1 MPLDPNALLREAAR
15 DRGSSPWSLEYAA
28 FAVVANL
35 VGAILVIAGWFGAS
49 NAVSL
54 NHQVAW
60 LELGVVGLIVAGTAD
75 VFWLLR
81 GRRAIAAATGNLLS
95 TTSLESVFPLVV
107 PTHAPAEDG
116 ARRVFVEGTSHHHRP
131 TCLMVAGKAVKELPR
146 GGRRGLTA
154 CEVCDEVPVP

>member
-15 DRGSSPWSLEYAA
+15 DRGSSPWSLEYGA

-35 VGAILVIAGWFGAS
+35 VGAVLVIAGWFGAS

-60 LELGVVGLIVAGTAD
+60 LELGIVGLIVAGTAD

-81 GRRAIAAATGNLLS
+81 GRRAIAAATGMLLS
-95 TTSLESVFPLVV
+95 TSSLESLFPSVV
-107 PTHAPAEDG
+107 PAYAAAPDG
-116 ARRVFVEGTSHHHRP
+116 ERRVFVEGTSHHHRP
-131 TCLMVAGKAVKELPR
+131 TCFMVAGKAVKELPR
-146 GGRRGLTA
+146 SGRRGLTA
-154 CEVCDEVPVP
+154 CEVCDQVTAP